1 MKFTN
6 PKEDKTITNPV
17 VGKPNPLIKK
27 SAPNKGINRIKN
39 GKKVTTMPI
48 VKEPIKKVKPSKPK
62 NNLKMKKVTSKSIKR
77 AF

>member
-1 MKFTN
+1 MKF
-6 PKEDKTITNPV
+6 TNPV

-27 SAPNKGINRIKN
+27 SAPGNGINRIK
-39 GKKVTTMPI
+39 KDKRVTTPI
-48 VKEPIKKVKPSKPK
+48 VKKEPIEKVKPSKSK